1 MEVVYTHCCGL
12 DVHKKTVVACCITR
26 NTQGEPVS
34 ETRTYSTM
42 TPSLL
47 EMSDWLADQ
56 RITHVAM
63 ESTGDYWKPIYNIL
77 EGRFA
82 LLVVNAKHI
91 KAVPGRKTDVKDA
104 QWIAELLQHGL
115 LRASF
120 IPPAPQRILRDMTR
134 HRNNFVR
141 ERVNLSNRL
150 QRVLEDA
157 NIKASSVATDILG
170 VSGRLMLNA
179 LVQGETNPEKMAD
192 LSRGRL
198 RDKKAEMESALTGM
212 VKPHHRLILGELL
225 RQVDSINESIACLDD
240 AIEDAC
246 RVQGSSGGGPSDE
259 SSSPGSGA
267 SKMVEATPDG
277 VIVEESQTLA
287 YDAAV
292 GLLDTIPG
300 IARKGAQIIVAEIGT
315 DMSRFPTA
323 GHLSAWAGVAPGN
336 NESGG
341 KRLSGRSRKGNKA
354 LKKALVQV
362 AHAAARTRDTYFN
375 EQYHRLAARRGAK
388 RAAMAVAH
396 SILVTAYHML
406 TRQEPY
412 RELRP
417 GYLDKKRS
425 EKTAKFLVN
434 RLQRLGYDVTLNP
447 QNAVVPA

>member
-150 QRVLEDA
+150 QRVLEA
-157 NIKASSVATDILG
+157 WPKSLPHS
-170 VSGRLMLNA
+170 
-179 LVQGETNPEKMAD
+179 
-192 LSRGRL
+192 RL
-198 RDKKAEMESALTGM
+198 R
-212 VKPHHRLILGELL
+212 VKC
-225 RQVDSINESIACLDD
+225 D
-240 AIEDAC
+240 
-246 RVQGSSGGGPSDE
+246 
-259 SSSPGSGA
+259 
-267 SKMVEATPDG
+267 
-277 VIVEESQTLA
+277 
-287 YDAAV
+287 
-292 GLLDTIPG
+292 
-300 IARKGAQIIVAEIGT
+300 QI
-315 DMSRFPTA
+315 MS
-323 GHLSAWAGVAPGN
+323 
-336 NESGG
+336 
-341 KRLSGRSRKGNKA
+341 
-354 LKKALVQV
+354 
-362 AHAAARTRDTYFN
+362 
-375 EQYHRLAARRGAK
+375 
-388 RAAMAVAH
+388 
-396 SILVTAYHML
+396 
-406 TRQEPY
+406 
-412 RELRP
+412 
-417 GYLDKKRS
+417 
-425 EKTAKFLVN
+425 
-434 RLQRLGYDVTLNP
+434 
-447 QNAVVPA
+447 